1 MTADFDRNDS
11 LGPTRIIQ
19 VREPGIGLEG
29 ILVIDNVAAGPA
41 IGGLRMSPDV
51 NTRECV
57 RLARAM
63 TLKNA
68 LAGLSHGG
76 AKSVLIGDP
85 KMPAADKEQL
95 IRAFACALRD
105 NHDYIFGPDMG
116 TNEACMAWVQ
126 DEVGRAVGLPSELG
140 GIPLDQ
146 IGATGWGLCH
156 AIEVALPDCKLSM
169 NGVRVAIQGFGAVGS
184 HVAHY
189 LAKRGARVIAVSD
202 SRSTLSDSAGLDIER
217 LRSLKA
223 SGHPV
228 SDYGS
233 GRVQDPSAIIDIE
246 CDIWIPAARPDILD
260 ESNVDRLH
268 TRLVAQGANI
278 PITRA
283 AETRLHARG
292 IINLPDII
300 ANAGGVICAA
310 MEYRHLGQSVA
321 FRAIED
327 RIRSNTRAVLDEAH
341 RNQVTPRQAAESLGE
356 ARIRKA
362 MSLKR
367 WSLF

>member
-1 MTADFDRNDS
+1 MNADFDRDDT
-11 LGPTRIIQ
+11 LGPTRIIH

-29 ILVIDNVAAGPA
+29 VLVIDNVAAGPA
-41 IGGLRMSPDV
+41 IGGLRMAPDV
-51 NTRECV
+51 STRECV

-76 AKSVLIGDP
+76 AKSVLTGDP
-85 KMPAADKEQL
+85 RMPAVDKERL

-105 NHDYIFGPDMG
+105 QNDYIFGPDMG
-116 TNEACMAWVQ
+116 TDETCMAWVH
-126 DEVGRAVGLPSELG
+126 DEIGRAVGLPSELG

-156 AIEVALPDCKLSM
+156 AIDVALPDCHLSM
-169 NGVRVAIQGFGAVGS
+169 SGARVAIQGFGAVGR

-189 LAKRGARVIAVSD
+189 LARRGAVVIAVSD
-202 SRSTLSDSAGLDIER
+202 STATLSDPAGLDIER
-217 LRSLKA
+217 LQQLKMK
-223 SGHPV
+223 GHPV
-228 SDYGS
+228 SDYAG
-233 GRVQDPSAIIDIE
+233 GRVQACTDIIDIE

-260 ESNVDRLH
+260 ESNVDRLQ

-278 PITRA
+278 PITRG
-283 AETRLHARG
+283 AEARLHARG
-292 IINLPDII
+292 VLNLPDII
-300 ANAGGVICAA
+300 ANAGGVICGA

-321 FRAIED
+321 FKAIED
-327 RIRSNTRAVLDEAH
+327 RIRTNTRAVLDEA
-341 RNQVTPRQAAESLGE
+341 RRTQRTPRDAAESLGE
-356 ARIRKA
+356 ARVRKA
-362 MSLKR
+362 MQLKR